1 MTIIVLFK
9 ADNLIIATSVFLLSK
24 VNCNQLKGQF
34 GQMDMRWQNGSFCAK
49 AGVKQ
54 HREN

>member
-34 GQMDMRWQNGSFCAK
+34 GQMDMRWQNGSFCAN